1 MENGHVISM
10 IRGYFIE
17 KKKKRKNEILY
28 SYIYE
33 TFRLSFLSL
42 WYMHLK

>member
-10 IRGYFIE
+10 IRGYLL

-33 TFRLSFLSL
+33 TFPLSFLSL

>member
-17 KKKKRKNEILY
+17 KKRKNEILY
-28 SYIYE
+28 SYIYDAIP
-33 TFRLSFLSL
+33 LSFFLL
-42 WYMHLK
+42 FWYMHLK